1 MGRVMFC
8 LLLSQ
13 NEPLYS
19 SQTQPLSRSMR
30 DILFLLSGQTKLLA
44 AFAYSFAKTAIQAL
58 SRFKLSRREKSL
70 LFREGGPL
78 RL

>member
-1 MGRVMFC
+1 MFC

-13 NEPLYS
+13 NERLCS

-44 AFAYSFAKTAIQAL
+44 AFAYSFAKTAKEAL
-58 SRFKLSRREKSL
+58 FRFKLSRPENSL
-70 LFREGGPL
+70 LFREGWLL